1 MNWYSKPTIEIL
13 SFFDVNV
20 ENGLSDSKIL
30 ENIQKYGK
38 NELPKPKEKSQIL
51 LFLEQFNNPIIY
63 ILIGAAVLNSI
74 LAEPKDAI
82 VIGFVVLLNTII
94 GFVQESR
101 AADALKALQDMTAPT
116 ARVIRNGKHETINT
130 TELTLGDVIVLE
142 SGDRV
147 PADARLIESKNLLVN
162 ESMLTGESLR
172 AEKNANKI
180 ISEESSLGDRIN
192 VVYSGTI
199 IEKGRGLGV
208 VCGVG
213 VNSEFGKISKNV
225 LETETTESP
234 LQEKIEKF
242 GKGLSIAILSIIV
255 FIFLIGLYNDI
266 HWLQMFLASVGLA
279 VSAIPEGLPVSVTIT
294 LSIGLYQM
302 AKQNAVVKKLAAV
315 ETLGSTNVICTDKT
329 GTLTKNQMTV
339 TKFFIDSEDYDVSG
353 SGYVIDGEITKNNT
367 NIKYNDNKALE
378 MFAYISQ
385 YCTESKIVKDNK
397 DWKVT
402 GDPTE
407 ASLMILGHKLNF
419 TDTNLNFRID
429 LPFES
434 ENQIMGS
441 TLIKD
446 GKTYLLVKG
455 GSERVLER
463 CKVYIAK
470 DGSQKSVDVNEF
482 ENKIHQY
489 SNDGLRVLGLAYKEI
504 DSNYYEENHIR
515 LEDLTDLIFVG
526 FSGILDTVKEE
537 VPGAIKE
544 CQNAGIRVVMITG
557 DHIETATAI
566 GKTIG
571 LGPNKS
577 HPVSIKGAELE
588 KLTDDELFNRVNE
601 IDVYARVAPEHK
613 FRIVEQLQKHNHV
626 VAMTGDGVND
636 APALKKADIG
646 IAMGIGSDV
655 AKEASHIV
663 LIDNNFTSIVNAVRR
678 GRIIMKNLQHILL
691 YILATSF
698 GGLLTVT
705 VSVLL
710 GLPLPVLPAQLLWIN
725 LVTDG
730 TSTFPLAFEKEHGN
744 VMNYPPRAKS
754 EPLIPKSM
762 RIRIIMAG
770 ILMMLGTI
778 SIFIYTL
785 GSTIDLPIEDII
797 KTYEYKKAVT
807 MAFCTLAFFQIWNV
821 QNSRSEERSLIFNL
835 PENGKKRMK
844 PIGIMTNPILLGVMV
859 LSIVLQVSSVALPFM
874 NNLLN
879 TVPLSL
885 SEWLT
890 VVAVPFV
897 IIIFVEFVKF
907 INAKFIHTKLA
918 N

>member
-1 MNWYSKPTIEIL
+1 MNWYSKPIEEIVKH
-13 SFFDVNV
+13 FDLNL
-20 ENGLSDSKIL
+20 ETGLSDKQIAD
-30 ENIQKYGK
+30 NIAKYGR
-38 NELPKPKEKSQIL
+38 NEMPKPKERSQFL
-51 LFLEQFNNPIIY
+51 LFMDQFNNPIIY
-63 ILIGAAVLNSI
+63 ILIAAAILNGI

-82 VIGFVVLLNTII
+82 VIGFVVFLNTII

-116 ARVIRNGKHETINT
+116 ARVVRHGKHETINT
-130 TELTLGDVIVLE
+130 TDLTEGDVIVLE

-147 PADARLIESKNLLVN
+147 PADARLVETKNLLVN

-172 AEKNANKI
+172 AEKNAKAIFDND
-180 ISEESSLGDRIN
+180 SSLGDRVN
-192 VVYSGTI
+192 MVYSGTI
-199 IEKGRGLGV
+199 IEKGRGLGIV
-208 VCGVG
+208 SGIG
-213 VNSEFGKISKNV
+213 TNSEFGKISKNV
-225 LETETTESP
+225 LETETVDSP
-234 LQEKIEKF
+234 LQEKIEQF

-255 FIFLIGLYNDI
+255 FIFAIGLFNDI

-339 TKFFIDSEDYDVSG
+339 TKFYINGEDYEVTG
-353 SGYVIDGEITKNNT
+353 SGYAIDGNVTLEDKV
-367 NIKYNDNKALE
+367 IKSNSNEAVRL
-378 MFAYISQ
+378 FSLIGQ
-385 YCTESKIVKDNK
+385 YCTESKILKDGL

-407 ASLMILGHKLNF
+407 AALMILNHKLLFNE
-419 TDTNLNFRID
+419 LNWNVNID

-434 ENQIMGS
+434 ENQIMAA
-441 TLIKD
+441 TIRQD
-446 GKTYLLVKG
+446 GKVLMIVKG
-455 GSERVLER
+455 GSERVLEK
-463 CKVYIAK
+463 CNNIIDSNGNLQTANKQ
-470 DGSQKSVDVNEF
+470 DLEDV
-482 ENKIHQY
+482 ISRY
-489 SNDGLRVLGLAYKEI
+489 SHEGLRVLGLAYKEI
-504 DSNYYEENHIR
+504 DDRHIT
-515 LEDLTDLIFVG
+515 LEDLKDLVFVG
-526 FSGILDTVKEE
+526 FAGILDTVKDE
-537 VPGAIKE
+537 VPGAVKE
-544 CQNAGIRVVMITG
+544 CQNAGVRVVMITG

-571 LGPNKS
+571 LAPGKNVPT
-577 HPVSIKGAELE
+577 SIKGAELE
-588 KLTDDELFNRVNE
+588 KMTDEELFNRVND

-613 FRIVEQLQKHNHV
+613 YRIVEQLQRHNNV

-663 LIDNNFTSIVNAVRR
+663 LTDNNFTSIVNAVRR
-678 GRIIMKNLQHILL
+678 GRVILKNLQHILL

-705 VSVLL
+705 MSVLL

-744 VMNYPPRAKS
+744 VMLYPPRAKN

-762 RIRIIMAG
+762 RVRIILAG
-770 ILMMLGTI
+770 LMMMLGTMYV
-778 SIFIYTL
+778 FITNL
-785 GSTIDLPIEDII
+785 SGVSELPIDEMI
-797 KTYEYKKAVT
+797 KTLEYKKAVT

-821 QNSRSEERSLIFNL
+821 QNSRSEERSLILNL
-835 PENGKKRMK
+835 PEKGNRIMK
-844 PIGIMTNPILLGVMV
+844 GIGITTNPILLGVML
-859 LSIVLQVSSVALPFM
+859 LSITLQVSSVALPFM
-874 NNLLN
+874 NTLLN
-879 TVPLSL
+879 TVPLNL
-885 SEWLT
+885 NEWAT
-890 VVAVPFV
+890 VVGIPFG

-907 INAKFIHTKLA
+907 ITAQIQSKKA
-918 N
+918 